1 MPSRGPGFAFVNVLN
16 YFGGLMAIGA
26 MSLFMTLGFEAM
38 GTWGLLAIGT
48 AYLVGSLKVA
58 DHFKTRKLPVPAG
71 LMGTLAIA
79 GVEFSRWLKAMWS
92 LWLLLTLMSISAMA
106 IAVWIG
112 F

>member
-1 MPSRGPGFAFVNVLN
+1 MSRQTAVLAFQL
-16 YFGGLMAIGA
+16 GDGLAH
-26 MSLFMTLGFEAM
+26 LFYPT
-38 GTWGLLAIGT
+38 
-48 AYLVGSLKVA
+48 S
-58 DHFKTRKLPVPAG
+58 PA

-106 IAVWIG
+106 IAIWTG